1 MMPMIPIAADL
12 VYVPPTIHDVDYYG
26 KHSPAPGRTLWTV
39 MRSEADE
46 TRHLR
51 HVLHRIEDS
60 RYDDWTAEGTDETDD
75 EPRAVIA

>member
-1 MMPMIPIAADL
+1 
-12 VYVPPTIHDVDYYG
+12 
-26 KHSPAPGRTLWTV
+26 